1 MQLHPPLPH
10 VAVDVVAEQRRRGH
24 EHHAPDE
31 GGREAGDEPAPRH
44 APGRS
49 ERHEVRGE
57 REPERGQVPGDAG
70 RRWRA
75 PGPRQHAG
83 GEHPAQRREH
93 DGVSRQRVAQDGGN
107 DLRARPERPAHG
119 PADLAL
125 AHPRSIVDRHLDDAQ
140 PRARGFHLH
149 LDGPAVVA
157 VAHVEP
163 PQRLGR
169 DGAEGAEVR
178 GPRAGQQVHQLH
190 AQPRADDRVPGL
202 GSARTAA
209 EAARAD
215 HEVGPAFQDRRDD
228 LGQLARLVAAVSV
241 QEDDDVGVPG
251 RGDSREAGLA
261 VAPQRL
267 RHDRGA
273 GSARDLGRPVA
284 RAVVHDDDLVDGGG
298 DRAYDIADRLLLVE
312 RWNHDHD
319 ARCGHAAP
327 V

>member
-1 MQLHPPLPH
+1 MHLHPPLPH
-10 VAVDVVAEQRRRGH
+10 VAVDVVAEQRRRRH

-31 GGREAGDEPAPRH
+31 SGREAGDEPAPRH
-44 APGRS
+44 APGRG

-75 PGPRQHAG
+75 PGPREHAG
-83 GEHPAQRREH
+83 GEQQPGRREQ
-93 DGVSRQRVAQDGGN
+93 DGVSRQGVAQDGGD
-107 DLRARPERPAHG
+107 DLRPRPERPAYG

-125 AHPRSIVDRHLDDAQ
+125 PHPRPVVDGDLDDAQ

-169 DGAEGAEVR
+169 DGAEGAEVG
-178 GPRAGQQVHQLH
+178 GPRAGQQVHQLD
-190 AQPRADDRVPGL
+190 AEPRAEDRVPGL
-202 GSARTAA
+202 GPARAAA

-215 HEVGPAFQDRRDD
+215 HEVGAAFEDRRDD
-228 LGQLARLVAAVSV
+228 LGQLARLVALVPV
-241 QEDDDVGVPG
+241 QEHDHVRLPG
-251 RGDSREAGLA
+251 RGDSRETRLA
-261 VAPQRL
+261 VAPPRL

-273 GSARDLGRPVA
+273 GRACDLGRPVA
-284 RAVVHDDDLVDGGG
+284 RAVVHDHDLVDDGR
-298 DRAYDIADRLLLVE
+298 DPAHDVADRLLLVE
-312 RWNHDHD
+312 RGNHDHD
-319 ARCGHAAP
+319 ARCGHEAP

>member
-1 MQLHPPLPH
+1 MHLHPPLPH
-10 VAVDVVAEQRRRGH
+10 VAVDVVAEERRRRH

-44 APGRS
+44 APGRG
-49 ERHEVRGE
+49 ECHEVRGE
-57 REPERGQVPGDAG
+57 RDPERGQVPGDAG

-75 PGPRQHAG
+75 PGPREYAG
-83 GEHPAQRREH
+83 GEQQPGRREY
-93 DGVSRQRVAQDGGN
+93 DGVARQRVAQDGGD
-107 DLRARPERPAHG
+107 DLRPRPERPAHG

-125 AHPRSIVDRHLDDAQ
+125 PHPRSVVDRHLHDAQ
-140 PRARGFHLH
+140 PRARGLHLH

-169 DGAEGAEVR
+169 DGAEGAEVG
-178 GPRAGQQVHQLH
+178 GPRAGQQVHQLDRE
-190 AQPRADDRVPGL
+190 PRAEDRVPGL
-202 GSARTAA
+202 RARGAVP

-215 HEVGPAFQDRRDD
+215 HEVGPTFEDRRDD
-228 LGQLARLVAAVSV
+228 VRQLAGLVAPVPV
-241 QEDDDVGVPG
+241 QEHDHVRRPG
-251 RGDSREAGLA
+251 CGDPGETRLA
-261 VAPQRL
+261 VAPPRL

-273 GSARDLGRPVA
+273 GRARDLGRPVA

-298 DRAYDIADRLLLVE
+298 DGAYDIADRLLLVE
-312 RWNHDHD
+312 RGNHDHD
-319 ARCGHAAP
+319 ARGGHEAP